1 MASGG
6 VASRVKRSV
15 GDNCS
20 NSSNSS
26 HGTGG
31 KAATRENDF
40 LKYISIDFSSLEAR
54 FEKVFEKLEALE
66 TRMDLSPSLMSFT
79 ASSSPPVKATTISET
94 EASQPSVSTR
104 SEAADGEGNSG
115 SGRGGGDGKSVD
127 LSGLAKEIESLRAAQ
142 LRLKINQEVAQSS
155 YVLSLSCLQC
165 RL

>member
-6 VASRVKRSV
+6 VASRIKRSV
-15 GDNCS
+15 GDNYS

-31 KAATRENDF
+31 KAAARENDF

-54 FEKVFEKLEALE
+54 FEQVFEKLEALE
-66 TRMDLSPSLMSFT
+66 TRMDLSSSLMSFA
-79 ASSSPPVKATTISET
+79 ASPSPLVKATISEA
-94 EASQPSVSTR
+94 EASQPSVSAR

-115 SGRGGGDGKSVD
+115 SGHGGGDGKSVD

-142 LRLKINQEVAQSS
+142 LRLKIDQEVAQSS